1 MQRISFSIITTLFL
15 LQVTA
20 GMLIAVGT
28 LGFFGARIR
37 NRALLTFHAVGAILA
52 LVMLFEIVSMVSMF
66 AAAQLAAH
74 TASEVSWFQA
84 LSRPP

>member
-1 MQRISFSIITTLFL
+1 MIVLFSYLQFERLSLSTITTLFL
-15 LQVTA
+15 LQITA

-52 LVMLFEIVSMVSMF
+52 LVMLFEIVSMVSILD
-66 AAAQLAAH
+66 AAP
-74 TASEVSWFQA
+74 
-84 LSRPP
+84 LSGSTHCQ